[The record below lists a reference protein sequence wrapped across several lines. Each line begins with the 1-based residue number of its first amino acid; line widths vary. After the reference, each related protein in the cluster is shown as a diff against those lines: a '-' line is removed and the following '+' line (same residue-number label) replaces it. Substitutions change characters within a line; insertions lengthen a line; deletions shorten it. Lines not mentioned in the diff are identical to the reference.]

1 LEPIL
6 YTWLKKEFQSL
17 KSGEFCAFFAQ
28 ESFCMSCIGLLFF
41 LGLWPSGKIH
51 PRNPKKKHHSQVT
64 KDEHTW
70 VNIPQNIGPNENYI
84 NFSLCLFLRGRAKQ
98 VNQPLILSSINDQ
111 DQEASL
117 LERVSSA
124 KCAEMNYEIKEI

>member
-1 LEPIL
+1 LD
-6 YTWLKKEFQSL
+6 YYSFWGCGQVAKFT
-17 KSGEFCAFFAQ
+17 Q
-28 ESFCMSCIGLLFF
+28 ETQ
-41 LGLWPSGKIH
+41 
-51 PRNPKKKHHSQVT
+51 KKKHHSQVT

>member
-1 LEPIL
+1 
-6 YTWLKKEFQSL
+6 
-17 KSGEFCAFFAQ
+17 
-28 ESFCMSCIGLLFF
+28 
-41 LGLWPSGKIH
+41 
-51 PRNPKKKHHSQVT
+51 
-64 KDEHTW
+64 